1 MILARKHVIEMP
13 QCVVIG
19 CINGPKKKAG
29 LASQNN
35 VVEKKSKVSLFGKP
49 SDPSVSNIWAYNIPK
64 EDGAVLPNRYSVCH
78 EHFDEAQIIKDD
90 VKIINGEEIKLPR
103 KNWKLKVGA
112 VPTIFKGT
120 PVELLLKKT
129 VRKPPIVRLHLG
141 NITNYKTHHVRKRH
155 NVGTKVLRDNEV
167 DQSVDPNS
175 VGSLL
180 MEKQQEEQIDIYQL
194 EPQDKQFSVD
204 EAHHVVLPSSSW
216 HVRKPTADSCN
227 FFEVVTK
234 DVTTVIEK
242 DVNIDFKNQ
251 KVSVTFHSQK
261 VPSFEGSCTP
271 STSKDMEAL
280 LLSIHK
286 SKICPGIMHNP
297 IKHPHQSTVVC
308 NGNQIS
314 NVWRANSCRIL
325 IAFNEETMKPCSGCK
340 LLDFSLRKRL
350 KRQKTVKDHTKLNHC
365 YMSLKQLAKKVSQ
378 KGKNELQLKKRLEK
392 KNIQIK
398 ELKLKIKELR
408 VEIASIKND
417 KLQSILDDL
426 DDKV

>member
-1 MILARKHVIEMP
+1 M
-13 QCVVIG
+13 
-19 CINGPKKKAG
+19 
-29 LASQNN
+29 
-35 VVEKKSKVSLFGKP
+35 
-49 SDPSVSNIWAYNIPK
+49 
-64 EDGAVLPNRYSVCH
+64 
-78 EHFDEAQIIKDD
+78 
-90 VKIINGEEIKLPR
+90 
-103 KNWKLKVGA
+103 
-112 VPTIFKGT
+112 
-120 PVELLLKKT
+120 LLKKT
-129 VRKPPIVRLHLG
+129 VRKHPTVRLPLG
-141 NITNYKTHHVRKRH
+141 NITNYKTHHVRKRRT
-155 NVGTKVLRDNEV
+155 VGTKVLRDNEV

-175 VGSLL
+175 ASSLL

-204 EAHHVVLPSSSW
+204 EAHHVALPSSSW

-251 KVSVTFHSQK
+251 KVSVTFHSKK

-271 STSKDMEAL
+271 STSKDMEEL

-297 IKHPHQSTVVC
+297 IKHPHQSTVVR

-314 NVWRANSCRIL
+314 NVWRANRYVNKYSPSLIQSLFASLINAILIYFFSCRIL
-325 IAFNEETMKPCSGCK
+325 IASNEETMKPCSSCK

-378 KGKNELQLKKRLEK
+378 KGKNELQLKKKTREK
-392 KNIQIK
+392 EHSN
-398 ELKLKIKELR
+398 
-408 VEIASIKND
+408 
-417 KLQSILDDL
+417 QSMCDIPNNSFFYRF
-426 DDKV
+426 